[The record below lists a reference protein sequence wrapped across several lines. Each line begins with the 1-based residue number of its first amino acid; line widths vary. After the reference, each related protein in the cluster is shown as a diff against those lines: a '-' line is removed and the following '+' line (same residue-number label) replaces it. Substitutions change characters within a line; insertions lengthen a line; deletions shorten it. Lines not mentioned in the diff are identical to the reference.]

1 MDIAS
6 KADVTHGC
14 ISNKKK
20 SNIPKS
26 LISVLLVVILNFVMS
41 ICVFAGEVPDVPPE
55 NPGSGGIT
63 TPGGDDNIG
72 SGSDNE
78 NGQGKVD
85 YGIGRSNG
93 GYRTYM
99 EDSSGSIVQ
108 SVVDVRCGDYV
119 TWNGGNTPT
128 TLEGAALGGQWS
140 GEAIQYEK
148 LLPYFSGLRA
158 PYSGPF
164 GPEMNA
170 WFESPVTE
178 HAGMAAAGF
187 QNADA
192 WIWACFYG
200 ADGAA
205 AASEYIKKYE
215 WCEYRIVVEAIYWY
229 DVVDYNC
236 DYIDTI
242 AGTVRDIARY
252 NQENQ
257 LISKTGGVGG
267 GPWLGV
273 ATNDSMCTALEL
285 VETDEF
291 SGWGPHRGTGSN
303 SGGEG
308 GQYSYA
314 DILTDKEG
322 FAMHIIYKL
331 KSSELWFTNDASQVG
346 GPTEPSPGNT
356 PNMGNPGNGI
366 VVEIIRPVTVI
377 KHYEQINTRADGS
390 TYNEPVAGPYSRIQ
404 ICRTIQ
410 IQNEAGASGGEW
422 NLTRWFTSND
432 QGVRS
437 KWELYDTKRYFT
449 SGTRETIVFV
459 GKKTNNSSEKVQE
472 NIDHLYIL
480 HTKEGDKE
488 DPPPD
493 VGEGLD
499 MVLYQSEISKA
510 YITNQIKDNTE
521 PEFKFTWTKPAEY
534 DGVCYKDPDIPEIKD
549 NPQTAIDEYRPGQ
562 TGETHYHQTD
572 FYDKDLNLILKLDD
586 TRFNSYKTIMG
597 TVDPFKTKLNDE
609 NENYKAKIDDAVGLT
624 EKTLTDFSA
633 KFVVW
638 RGKDQPTINAYKPS
652 PGDSGAVDSLLD
664 KTSADNT
671 DQGQR
676 KHSDG
681 MKPEDMYYKENL
693 SIFFKIDDS
702 GDYQLATKCSND
714 HCDPSTVDV
723 KKETGADKNYEFKGP
738 VTVHFYDDYPQAVVS
753 SFRQTAP
760 LRTGG
765 TSYSGGILT
774 GNQNLYPRAPA
785 YDEMTFYPYVQ
796 MSYQTTDNA
805 GTTDGGIV
813 YVLSSYERG
822 FRAQQTMRITWKV
835 STYPGTGYSML
846 LRSDQWSTH
855 ATALEKYGKNM
866 LLPGG
871 AIYQLT
877 SNGGAGVGKLQF
889 TMTAEAWYPDI
900 DSTYEQGITKKD
912 ADWNGQNGAS
922 EFAAFMGQAKQNLE
936 NNSKIEM
943 RVARGQ
949 QDNAINGLRV
959 TPGADLST
967 ITTSGLTAS
976 TDTKY
981 YLKSTDP
988 NAADSIKL
996 AAGGGNEGL
1005 VGEYKIEAMPDGKVN
1020 VSGGGTIAKNQG
1032 ASVIGAGTGAGKADI
1047 ATSELQNFVASLS
1060 RNVGNDKDTTFGNYW
1075 AKEDGTWYNESFG
1088 VKMNYYRGT
1097 VTLSVPE
1104 NDGIGLGGVTAVL
1117 DPNLC
1122 PAHTS
1127 TQAKFQNVNTAQF
1140 FVVLTSAELGKY
1152 GDNTISLPGYG
1163 GYLMAS
1169 QPFYIADFTVQDND

>member
-14 ISNKKK
+14 ISHKKK
-20 SNIPKS
+20 SNIPR
-26 LISVLLVVILNFVMS
+26 LISILLLQLLISCLS
-41 ICVFAGEVPDVPPE
+41 ATTVFAGKDNVDT
-55 NPGSGGIT
+55 GGEE
-63 TPGGDDNIG
+63 
-72 SGSDNE
+72 DNE
-78 NGQGKVD
+78 NGQTLVS
-85 YGIGRSNG
+85 YGISRADG

-99 EDSSGSIVQ
+99 EDSGGSIV
-108 SVVDVRCGDYV
+108 SPIVDVYLNGDPV
-119 TWNGGNTPT
+119 TYHGNPIGIGSANYGT
-128 TLEGAALGGQWS
+128 GAVLGGTS
-140 GEAIQYEK
+140 NAIKANNTGLIKEYFAG
-148 LLPYFSGLRA
+148 LLPPF
-158 PYSGPF
+158 SGPF
-164 GPEMNA
+164 GDELNN
-170 WFESPVTE
+170 WFESDFTE
-178 HAGMAAAGF
+178 HAGMSGAGLT
-187 QNADA
+187 NADA
-192 WIWACFYG
+192 WIFACFYPVT
-200 ADGAA
+200 DAA
-205 AASEYIKKYE
+205 TATEYIKKYE
-215 WCEYRIVVEAIYWY
+215 DGEYRIVVEALYWY

-236 DYIDTI
+236 KYVETI
-242 AGTVRDIARY
+242 AGTCRDIARY
-252 NQENQ
+252 NQGNKDIQ
-257 LISKTGGVGG
+257 NTGGVGG

-273 ATNDSMCTALEL
+273 LTNDQLCTALIMTE
-285 VETDEF
+285 VDEF
-291 SGWGPHRGTGSN
+291 SGLKPPNNPGSN
-303 SGGEG
+303 IGGEG
-308 GQYSYA
+308 GRLSYN
-314 DILTDKEG
+314 DILADKTDGWGTHVVYVVKN
-322 FAMHIIYKL
+322 
-331 KSSELWFTNDASQVG
+331 SEMWFTNDASQVG

-356 PNMGNPGNGI
+356 PLMGNPGNGI
-366 VVEIIRPVTVI
+366 VVEIIRPVTVV

-390 TYNEPVAGPYSRIQ
+390 TYNERVAGPYQQLQ

-422 NLTRWFTSND
+422 NLTRWFTSNN

-459 GKKTNNSSEKVQE
+459 GKKTNSSTEKVQE
-472 NIDHLYIL
+472 DIDHLYIL

-493 VGEGLD
+493 IGEGLD

-521 PEFKFTWTKPAEY
+521 PEFKFTWENPELKQDDYCYTETGVGARPESGTPGKPGYVPA
-534 DGVCYKDPDIPEIKD
+534 DPGH
-549 NPQTAIDEYRPGQ
+549 DEEKNHNFQ
-562 TGETHYHQTD
+562 WQDDT
-572 FYDKDLNLILKLDD
+572 LNLVLKLDD
-586 TRFNSYKTIMG
+586 TRFNTYKNIMG

-609 NENYKAKIDDAVGLT
+609 NENHKTGDFSVGDAGNIT
-624 EKTLTDFSA
+624 EKTLEDFSA

-638 RGKDQPTINAYKPS
+638 RGKDQPTITAYKPS

-671 DQGQR
+671 DQGER

-693 SIFFKIDDS
+693 SIFFKVDDS
-702 GDYQLATKCSND
+702 NGNYDLKTDA
-714 HCDPSTVDV
+714 HCPKNHTSQKTVLD
-723 KKETGADKNYEFKGP
+723 TTPADSKYEFKGP

-765 TSYSGGILT
+765 ASYTGGILT
-774 GNQNLYPRAPA
+774 GNQSVIQRSGT

-796 MSYQTTDNA
+796 MSYQTTDDA

-822 FRAQQTMRITWKV
+822 FRAKQTMRLTWKV

-877 SNGGAGVGKLQF
+877 SNGGAGVGKLGF
-889 TMTAEAWYPDI
+889 TLTVEAWYPDI
-900 DSTYEQGITKKD
+900 DQDYEDGITNKD
-912 ADWNGQNGAS
+912 ADWNGQNGLD
-922 EFAAFMGQAKQNLE
+922 EFRAFMSTARSNLGGQ
-936 NNSKIEM
+936 SRIEM

-949 QDNAINGLRV
+949 QKDAISGLRV
-959 TPGADLST
+959 SPGADLST
-967 ITTSGLTAS
+967 VTTRGLTAS
-976 TDTKY
+976 TETKY

-988 NAADSIKL
+988 NAADSIKMKV
-996 AAGGGNEGL
+996 GGNPGGL
-1005 VGEYKIEAMPDGKVN
+1005 AGEYKIEALPDGKIN
-1020 VSGGGTIAKNQG
+1020 VTGGGTIAKNQG
-1032 ASVIGAGTGAGKADI
+1032 ASAIGAGTGAGKADI

-1060 RNVGNDKDTTFGNYW
+1060 RNVGNDKDTTFGDYW

-1088 VKMNYYRGT
+1088 VKMNYYSGT

-1127 TQAKFQNVNTAQF
+1127 TQTKFQSVNTAQF
-1140 FVVLTSAELGKY
+1140 FVVVDNPILGSY
-1152 GDNTISLPGYG
+1152 GGVQIPLPGYG

>member
-20 SNIPKS
+20 SNIPK
-26 LISVLLVVILNFVMS
+26 LKLMISTLLVIVLSFAMS
-41 ICVFAGEVPDVPPE
+41 LSCFAAT
-55 NPGSGGIT
+55 PGSGTTT
-63 TPGGDDNIG
+63 TPGGNDNIG
-72 SGSDNE
+72 SGSNNE
-78 NGQGKVD
+78 NGQEKVD
-85 YGIGRSNG
+85 YGIGRMDG
-93 GYRTYM
+93 AYRTYM
-99 EDSSGSIVQ
+99 EDSSGSIV
-108 SVVDVRCGDYV
+108 SKIVDVTLGQV
-119 TWNGGNTPT
+119 TTWNGGNQPT
-128 TLEGAALGGQWS
+128 KVCTGAALGADKNAVKRNDFL
-140 GEAIQYEK
+140 EIK
-148 LLPYFSGLRA
+148 KYFSGIR
-158 PYSGPF
+158 PPFHGPF
-164 GPEMNA
+164 GPEMDA
-170 WFESPVTE
+170 WFESPNTE
-178 HAGMAAAGF
+178 NAAMAAAGF

-192 WIWACFYG
+192 WIWACFG
-200 ADGAA
+200 PVEGSGR
-205 AASEYIKKYE
+205 ASEYIKKYE
-215 WCEYRIVVEAIYWY
+215 ECEYRIVVEALYWY
-229 DVVDYNC
+229 DAIDYEKN
-236 DYIDTI
+236 YI
-242 AGTVRDIARY
+242 GTVYGTIRDIARF
-252 NQENQ
+252 NQGRPD
-257 LISKTGGVGG
+257 ISKTGGVGG
-267 GPWLGV
+267 GPWLGN

-356 PNMGNPGNGI
+356 PTMGNPGNGI
-366 VVEIIRPVTVI
+366 EVETIRPVTVI

-459 GKKTNNSSEKVQE
+459 GKKTNSSTEKVRE
-472 NIDHLYIL
+472 DIDHLYVL
-480 HTKEGDKE
+480 HTKEGEKE

-534 DGVCYKDPDIPEIKD
+534 NGVCYKDPDIPEIKD
-549 NPQTAIDEYRPGQ
+549 NPQTAIDEYRPAQ
-562 TGETHYHQTD
+562 TGQTHYHHTD
-572 FYDKDLNLILKLDD
+572 FYNKDLNLVLKLDD

-624 EKTLTDFSA
+624 EKTLADFSA

-638 RGKDQPTINAYKPS
+638 RGKDQPTITAYKPS

-664 KTSADNT
+664 KTQADNT

-723 KKETGADKNYEFKGP
+723 KKETGADKTYEFKGP
-738 VTVHFYDDYPQAVVS
+738 VTVHFYDDYPQAIVS

-805 GTTDGGIV
+805 GTTDGGLV

-846 LRSDQWSTH
+846 LRSDQWQTH

-922 EFAAFMGQAKQNLE
+922 EFAAFMGQAQQNLK

-943 RVARGQ
+943 RVAKGQ

-996 AAGGGNEGL
+996 APGGGNEGL

-1060 RNVGNDKDTTFGNYW
+1060 RNVGNDKDTTFGDYW

-1169 QPFYIADFTVQDND
+1169 QPFYIADYTVQDND

>member
-20 SNIPKS
+20 SNIPK
-26 LISVLLVVILNFVMS
+26 LMISTLLVIVLSFAMS
-41 ICVFAGEVPDVPPE
+41 LSCFAAT
-55 NPGSGGIT
+55 PGPGT
-63 TPGGDDNIG
+63 TVTSGGDDNIG
-72 SGSDNE
+72 GGSNNE
-78 NGQGKVD
+78 NGQEKVD
-85 YGIGRSNG
+85 YGIGRMDG
-93 GYRTYM
+93 AYRTYM
-99 EDSSGSIVQ
+99 EDSSGSIV
-108 SVVDVRCGDYV
+108 SKIVDVTLGQV
-119 TWNGGNTPT
+119 TTWNGGNSPT
-128 TLEGAALGGQWS
+128 VVGKGAALGAD
-140 GEAIQYEK
+140 ENAVRRNDFLEIK
-148 LLPYFSGLRA
+148 KYFSGIR
-158 PYSGPF
+158 PPFHGPF

-170 WFESPVTE
+170 WFESPNTE
-178 HAGMAAAGF
+178 NAAMAAAGF

-192 WIWACFYG
+192 WIWACFG
-200 ADGAA
+200 PVEGSGR
-205 AASEYIKKYE
+205 ASEYIKKYE
-215 WCEYRIVVEAIYWY
+215 ECEYRIVVEALYWY
-229 DVVDYNC
+229 DAIDYEQN
-236 DYIDTI
+236 YI
-242 AGTVRDIARY
+242 GTVYGTIRDIARF
-252 NQENQ
+252 NQDYSQ
-257 LISKTGGVGG
+257 LISNKNGVGG
-267 GPWLGV
+267 GTWLGN

-346 GPTEPSPGNT
+346 GPAEPSPGNT
-356 PNMGNPGNGI
+356 PTMGNPGNGI
-366 VVEIIRPVTVI
+366 EVETIRPVTVI

-459 GKKTNNSSEKVQE
+459 GKKTNSSTEKVRDD
-472 NIDHLYIL
+472 IDHLYVL

-493 VGEGLD
+493 IGEGLD

-521 PEFKFTWTKPAEY
+521 PEFKFNWTKPAEY
-534 DGVCYKDPDIPEIKD
+534 NGVCYKDPDIPEIPD

-562 TGETHYHQTD
+562 TGQTHHHQTD
-572 FYDKDLNLILKLDD
+572 FYDKDLNLVLKLDD

-723 KKETGADKNYEFKGP
+723 KKETGVDKTYEFKGP
-738 VTVHFYDDYPQAVVS
+738 VTVHFYDDYPQAIVS

-943 RVARGQ
+943 RVAKGQ

-996 AAGGGNEGL
+996 VAGGGNEGL

-1060 RNVGNDKDTTFGNYW
+1060 RNVGNDKDTTFGDYW

-1163 GYLMAS
+1163 GYLMTS